1 MGGTIVGADGTTVKN
16 YPGNR
21 AMTVLP
27 PTWAILLSPT
37 DAATD
42 ELVACRDGRLPAA
55 NPLQGR
61 SPTGTVAY
69 SNVHMELVPAGTTPA
84 RKSDRL
90 LARWTCKVALHA
102 NTTAADGAQHRR
114 MHRGDNGGS
123 L

>member
-1 MGGTIVGADGTTVKN
+1 MVRPKLGLRPPFG
-16 YPGNR
+16 
-21 AMTVLP
+21 VL
-27 PTWAILLSPT
+27 LLEARRS
-37 DAATD
+37 ATD

-114 MHRGDNGGS
+114 MHRGDNGGP